1 MRRSDGAQQR
11 DRTDGAGLHQNP
23 FRMWANDA
31 CADEKRASREKAAL
45 FGFAAVCPFN
55 VRCGK
60 KTCLERRTLKDS
72 CCAENGAAREG
83 CTVFHV
89 SSSFQWLFT
98 HFSIAPIRCFS
109 AGTLRIPAAAK
120 KISVV
125 CLTPLRNSL
134 YAYSIFLPL
143 CGFIKAEQAFACS
156 YCYAV
161 VKSDGSC
168 QRLI

>member
-1 MRRSDGAQQR
+1 M
-11 DRTDGAGLHQNP
+11 
-23 FRMWANDA
+23 
-31 CADEKRASREKAAL
+31 
-45 FGFAAVCPFN
+45 
-55 VRCGK
+55 
-60 KTCLERRTLKDS
+60 LEYDS
-72 CCAENGAAREG
+72 NMTVAMQENGVALTG
-83 CTVFHV
+83 YTVFLV

-125 CLTPLRNSL
+125 CLTPLRNSP

-161 VKSDGSC
+161 VESDGSC